1 MELPMPKEKRK
12 RGRPKGSPTVTRS
25 IAFKES
31 INEYLVAKHEET
43 MIPYNAIVNKAVEQ
57 MMIQERKS
65 K

>member
-1 MELPMPKEKRK
+1 MAKEKRK

-43 MIPYNAIVNKAVEQ
+43 MIPYNAIE
-57 MMIQERKS
+57 
-65 K
+65 